1 MGKIQ
6 FQGLLPLMIFC
17 ALIIA
22 GLCFGQYVKSDIESS
37 HAELVSAS
45 HSLPGFQPAS
55 RIVST
60 SHIGQYVKPLSQWDR
75 LTMSNLQARI
85 PQFFNTM
92 LMMQVEGESL
102 KPKTSFW
109 KQAGIYGLEFA
120 GAGIGTALPSYY
132 SVIIIA
138 TNFMDNPQ
146 DSAVLKPTL
155 CFYALGNILLGSSS
169 TWVTGKILGQD
180 GSWWKSAIGTGIG
193 SALGILA
200 YNRPGCDDWRLISI
214 FLITPPLG
222 AVIGYNWQ

>member
-1 MGKIQ
+1 
-6 FQGLLPLMIFC
+6 
-17 ALIIA
+17 
-22 GLCFGQYVKSDIESS
+22 
-37 HAELVSAS
+37 
-45 HSLPGFQPAS
+45 
-55 RIVST
+55 
-60 SHIGQYVKPLSQWDR
+60 
-75 LTMSNLQARI
+75 
-85 PQFFNTM
+85 M

-180 GSWWKSAIGTGIG
+180 GSW
-193 SALGILA
+193 
-200 YNRPGCDDWRLISI
+200 
-214 FLITPPLG
+214 
-222 AVIGYNWQ
+222 